1 MKSNHFLHVKS
12 KLFGTLPLVGSH
24 HLSPPTT
31 TAGIPLSITKG
42 PTATKSTAEGHT
54 ATESRAT
61 APGVT
66 PLLRAALP
74 PPPIKSST
82 HHLWGQL
89 RCHEPYHRGPHHQG
103 TKTTSPRMFAES
115 LIIAKGNTAAGSS
128 SVALYPPPHPKAR
141 KSGARP
147 LHKVVVQQ

>member
-31 TAGIPLSITKG
+31 TAGISLSITKG
-42 PTATKSTAEGHT
+42 PTATKSTAEDHT

-61 APGVT
+61 APGFT

-74 PPPIKSST
+74 PPPRAA
-82 HHLWGQL
+82 H
-89 RCHEPYHRGPHHQG
+89 
-103 TKTTSPRMFAES
+103 TTSEVSFAATSLTAEGHTIKEEYPTPGPTAPPSRTSAISPTLSTTAPSAPRRGYGASDRTTHAAS
-115 LIIAKGNTAAGSS
+115 LVLAVTFN
-128 SVALYPPPHPKAR
+128 
-141 KSGARP
+141 
-147 LHKVVVQQ
+147 